1 MKLRKLEIQNI
12 ASIENAV
19 IDFEKAPLADSNV
32 ILITGETGAGKST
45 ILDAVCLALYATTPR
60 MTNTEMDG
68 KWQENDTDTMAITD
82 TCQLMRKNTA
92 LAYARLWF
100 LGSDGNDYC
109 AEWSVERKTKISVA
123 HGR

>member
-45 ILDAVCLALYATTPR
+45 ILDAVCLWYRCGL
-60 MTNTEMDG
+60 
-68 KWQENDTDTMAITD
+68 
-82 TCQLMRKNTA
+82 
-92 LAYARLWF
+92 
-100 LGSDGNDYC
+100 
-109 AEWSVERKTKISVA
+109 V
-123 HGR
+123 